1 MSLEWIRRYYSVP
14 AKRGGR
20 ITFRGESG
28 RITGSR
34 GQYLLAR
41 LDAEP
46 KILLNLHA
54 TWEVVYV
61 NPAQES
67 STHSITDERTAV

>member
-14 AKRGGR
+14 AKRG
-20 ITFRGESG
+20 
-28 RITGSR
+28 
-34 GQYLLAR
+34 
-41 LDAEP
+41 EP